1 VQGAQEARHHLQS
14 AGQQQ
19 DEQDDQDDPAEAA
32 AHARAANVWRDLQQR
47 RKAAGQ
53 VTMPVY
59 RINLPISKLY
69 HIAVAWTDEFGI
81 LPAAGGPKKK
91 KK

>member
-1 VQGAQEARHHLQS
+1 
-14 AGQQQ
+14 
-19 DEQDDQDDPAEAA
+19 
-32 AHARAANVWRDLQQR
+32 LQQR